1 MDVYP
6 VLKLFVLY
14 SLSEHDVLLLFC
26 RNPHAKTCSYSCCV
40 HYSSCRLSNSGLLN
54 LTVCFQIPRS
64 IGDAYLKKPKFV
76 VDPSFPRFHLPNPI
90 HRPVLRDN
98 PSIYTRELK
107 HDDKFI
113 VFALDGLWNT

>member
-14 SLSEHDVLLLFC
+14 SLSEHDVLLL
-26 RNPHAKTCSYSCCV
+26 
-40 HYSSCRLSNSGLLN
+40 
-54 LTVCFQIPRS
+54 CFQIPRS